1 MKAVEDTVE
10 RLWAISRDELLLSNN
25 ILGGA
30 TYVKEATYRDHR
42 VAAKCL
48 HEAIVSP
55 HNQARFAKEMTTSA
69 CRHQNLIKFIGA
81 VPDHPVVIVT
91 ELMDCS
97 LHAALDNSRASYTQL
112 YSSNLI
118 LLYLHNIQP
127 HPLIHRE
134 VSIPNVPLKA
144 VGNG

>member
-1 MKAVEDTVE
+1 M
-10 RLWAISRDELLLSNN
+10 
-25 ILGGA
+25 
-30 TYVKEATYRDHR
+30 
-42 VAAKCL
+42 AAKCL

-97 LHAALDNSRASYTQL
+97 LHVASRASYTQL

-118 LLYLHNIQP
+118 VFAQ
-127 HPLIHRE
+127 HPA
-134 VSIPNVPLKA
+134 SYPL
-144 VGNG
+144 